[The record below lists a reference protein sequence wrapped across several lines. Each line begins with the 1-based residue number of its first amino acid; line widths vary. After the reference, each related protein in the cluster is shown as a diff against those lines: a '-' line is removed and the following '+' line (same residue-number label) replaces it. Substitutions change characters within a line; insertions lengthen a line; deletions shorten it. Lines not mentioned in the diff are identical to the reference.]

1 MLNEAKIRNTI
12 FASIFRPRKALII
25 FTIGGDIIA
34 TVGLTSILYNISLPK
49 YYIIQ

>member
-12 FASIFRPRKALII
+12 FASIFRKALII

-34 TVGLTSILYNISLPK
+34 TVGPTSILYNISLPK